1 MGFKYLN
8 KDHDIFDGDDGE
20 DVYANEEQLQSRLEY
35 FEAQLAGLSEGSP
48 VEDRIKNLLEIG
60 RIQVE
65 RYKGSD
71 AWEKAFTAFN
81 LAQEDE
87 LWELAVEACDVMFL
101 SEGPDALVALGHA
114 LWLGITFPISSQMPH
129 RYHHKRLY

>member
-8 KDHDIFDGDDGE
+8 KDQDIFDGDDGE

-81 LAQEDE
+81 LA
-87 LWELAVEACDVMFL
+87 
-101 SEGPDALVALGHA
+101 
-114 LWLGITFPISSQMPH
+114 
-129 RYHHKRLY
+129 